1 MVTSSNIPTSMV
13 KSFSNNNIIKNSN
26 NNNNKQINNIN
37 NYNNIKNIHITDPES
52 VNDDDVQ

>member
-1 MVTSSNIPTSMV
+1 MGNSSNIPTSMA
-13 KSFSNNNIIKNSN
+13 KSFSNNIIKNSS

-37 NYNNIKNIHITDPES
+37 NNNNIKNIHITDPDS

>member
-1 MVTSSNIPTSMV
+1 MVTTSNIPTSMV
-13 KSFSNNNIIKNSN
+13 KSFSNNNIINSN

-37 NYNNIKNIHITDPES
+37 NNNNIKNIHITDPDS